1 MLQLRSMQT
10 AHLPTTMVALSRPFV
25 LRPPYLNL
33 ILTARLHTMLLPRYQ
48 PTLLPQLPMTDTAR
62 HTQTDPINV
71 QYRQLVSRAAT
82 QRLHSPSLD
91 RIPSAQHNVFETWEM
106 QERQQ
111 AREKARMHAQSLGVS
126 WSMPPSYS
134 LEYFWH

>member
-1 MLQLRSMQT
+1 MLRLRSMQT

-25 LRPPYLNL
+25 LRPPYLNFV
-33 ILTARLHTMLLPRYQ
+33 LTTRLHTMLLPHYQ

-91 RIPSAQHNVFETWEM
+91 RRPSPQHNVFDIWEI

-111 AREKARMHAQSLGVS
+111 ARARAGIHARSLGVS
-126 WSMPPSYS
+126 WSMPLSYS
-134 LEYFWH
+134 LEYS